1 MEYLLG
7 EVYSTESKWGTVLLG
22 TGTLVTLKNQNQI
35 KSKHMVRELNINTT
49 LLEEREFLNIED
61 LKHTLGT
68 SQNTIYRIWDRK
80 ELNKYK
86 FRGKCWF
93 RSEEVKS
100 YLIGKGVLK

>member
-1 MEYLLG
+1 
-7 EVYSTESKWGTVLLG
+7 
-22 TGTLVTLKNQNQI
+22 
-35 KSKHMVRELNINTT
+35 MVRELNINTT

-68 SQNTIYRIWDRK
+68 SQNTIYRICDRK

-100 YLIGKGVLK
+100 YLIDKGILK

>member
-1 MEYLLG
+1 MRNC
-7 EVYSTESKWGTVLLG
+7 TVKNWDR
-22 TGTLVTLKNQNQI
+22 VTLKNQNQI

-49 LLEEREFLNIED
+49 LLEEREFLNIKD
-61 LKHTLGT
+61 LKETLGT
-68 SQNTIYRIWDRK
+68 SQNTIYRICDRK

-100 YLIGKGVLK
+100 YLIGKGILK